1 MRSVSM
7 TVMVLCGLACAGT
20 ALAQDSVQNGSNAA
34 KASTEVVKDLGASGV
49 QTASAVAVLPLS
61 VAGTGS
67 VVAGTASTA
76 TGVDASHAAGASA
89 AFASTPLPVT
99 KKVIVAQ
106 PVPKLPYDAK
116 AAEPPKP

>member
-1 MRSVSM
+1 MR
-7 TVMVLCGLACAGT
+7 TVFMAATVVCGMAWAGS

-34 KASTEVVKDLGASGV
+34 KASTEVVTDLGASGV

-61 VAGTGS
+61 VAATGS

-76 TGVDASHAAGASA
+76 TGVDASKAAGASA

-99 KKVIVAQ
+99 KKVILAQ
-106 PVPKLPYDAK
+106 PVPKLPFDARP
-116 AAEPPKP
+116 ADAPKP